1 MRLPLVRRRSALA
14 AFGLA
19 LTAAACVS
27 SEPTTPSGEA
37 QPGGETPATPSGP
50 PRVGLLLPLSGD
62 TAPLGRDFLDAAQ
75 MALFDVGATDLELL
89 PRDTGATPET
99 AARAA
104 QGLID
109 GGAEILLGP
118 LFGTAT
124 RAVAPVAEARGVP
137 VLSFSNDASVAGNGV
152 WVLGFRPE
160 EQIGR
165 VVGYAASQ
173 GLARQAALAPD
184 DAYGDR
190 AIQAW
195 KEAVGAVPG
204 AIAVVERQYAPDP
217 SAMATA
223 LQAVATTGRGAA
235 AAPTP
240 LNRGASGSKPAVA
253 GPPAFDALLLAD
265 GGQRLASLMGLL
277 GAYAIDPAQTRL
289 LGTLRWQ
296 EDQSLVREP
305 AAQGAWLATWS
316 PVAIDRFV
324 ARFRTTYG
332 REPAAL
338 AVLAYDATALGALLA
353 KDPERYAAARLTDPQ
368 GFAGASGLFRLRP
381 DGLVEHG
388 LAVVQIRNGN
398 LITIDEAP
406 QRFQPST
413 AAVN

>member
-14 AFGLA
+14 ALGLA
-19 LTAAACVS
+19 LTAGACVTY
-27 SEPTTPSGEA
+27 EPTTPSGEA
-37 QPGGETPATPSGP
+37 QPGGETPGTPSGP

-99 AARAA
+99 AAQAA
-104 QGLID
+104 QGLLD

-118 LFGTAT
+118 LFGSAT
-124 RAVAPVAEARGVP
+124 RAVAPVAQARGVP

-165 VVGYAASQ
+165 VVEYAASH

-184 DAYGDR
+184 DAYGNR
-190 AIQAW
+190 ALQAW
-195 KEAVGAVPG
+195 QDAIGRVPG
-204 AIAVVERQYAPDP
+204 ALAVAERQYAPDP

-223 LQAVATTGRGAA
+223 LQTVAGTGRNAA

-240 LNRGASGSKPAVA
+240 LAAGATGSRPTIS
-253 GPPAFDALLLAD
+253 GPPAFQALMLAD
-265 GGQRLASLMGLL
+265 GGQRLSALL
-277 GAYAIDPAQTRL
+277 ALLSAYAIDPTQTRL

-296 EDQSLVREP
+296 EDQSLFRDP

-316 PVAIDRFV
+316 PTAIDKFV
-324 ARFRTTYG
+324 GRFRTTYG

-353 KDPERYAAARLTDPQ
+353 RDPQRYASARLTDPQ
-368 GFAGASGLFRLRP
+368 GFAGASGLFRLTA
-381 DGLVEHG
+381 DGLAEHG
-388 LAVVQIRNGN
+388 LAVVQVRNGS

-413 AAVN
+413 AAAD